1 MKIFKTKKKGQALI
15 TLLFFT
21 VMALMISTSAV
32 AIISSGSISTGNLEQ
47 EEIAYYT
54 AESGIENAILKL
66 LRDPNYTGET
76 MNING
81 GTATIQ
87 VSGSAPFVISSTGKI
102 GNIKHIIEANVSYN
116 NYVLTV
122 TRWKQIY

>member
-1 MKIFKTKKKGQALI
+1 MKIVKPEKKGQALI

-66 LRDPNYTGET
+66 LRDPNYVGET

-87 VSGSAPFVISSTGKI
+87 VSGTTPLVISSIGKV
-102 GNIKHIIEANVSYN
+102 GNIKHLIEVNVSYN
-116 NYVLTV
+116 NNVLTV